1 MFALPEINIFV
12 IVMFLLFIIKYCIN
26 KFIKSNNKKAE
37 VDKEDDEDLENYL
50 SHEKYYNNVL
60 SELEK
65 MNVEVQDEDFS
76 YKDSDIRTNTMSR
89 MTDINNNKKT
99 GVEKENMDGYDDW
112 GDYLSFNDVFSESER
127 MDVEAQDEDFSYE
140 NSDIKTNTV
149 SRNSMTDINNNEKIG
164 KDSHEE
170 ETNVKEQVNSV
181 NNVRKITV
189 L

>member
-89 MTDINNNKKT
+89 MTDINNN
-99 GVEKENMDGYDDW
+99 
-112 GDYLSFNDVFSESER
+112 
-127 MDVEAQDEDFSYE
+127 
-140 NSDIKTNTV
+140 
-149 SRNSMTDINNNEKIG
+149 EKIG

>member
-1 MFALPEINIFV
+1 MFALPAINIFV

-89 MTDINNNKKT
+89 MTDINNN
-99 GVEKENMDGYDDW
+99 
-112 GDYLSFNDVFSESER
+112 
-127 MDVEAQDEDFSYE
+127 
-140 NSDIKTNTV
+140 
-149 SRNSMTDINNNEKIG
+149 EKIG